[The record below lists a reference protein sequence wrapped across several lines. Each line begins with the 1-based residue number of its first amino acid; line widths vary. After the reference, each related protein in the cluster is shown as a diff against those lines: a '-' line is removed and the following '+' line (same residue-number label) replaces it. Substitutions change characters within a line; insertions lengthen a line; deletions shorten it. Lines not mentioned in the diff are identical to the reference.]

1 MAKASAA
8 ARYSDDVDKPYPER
22 VYRFMAEYAKDWN
35 ATNAAKAAGYSPGSL
50 STVYSMMNTERFKK
64 QFAMFLDD
72 NGFSRERVMAEVKA
86 VAFGNLANCFDE
98 FGLVKKICDIDP
110 MTQKALA
117 AFDLKAD
124 DKGEHQQ
131 VKMHNKLKA
140 LELLMKAYGML
151 DAQTATVPEPTVTT
165 IEGVKDLE
173 GI

>member
-1 MAKASAA
+1 MVKENAAS
-8 ARYSDDVDKPYPER
+8 RYSKDVDKPYPER
-22 VYRFMAEYAKDWN
+22 VYRFMMEYCKDWN
-35 ATNAAKAAGYSPGSL
+35 VTTAAKAAGYSPNSL
-50 STVYSMMNTERFKK
+50 AAVYSIMKTDRFKK
-64 QFAMFLDD
+64 QFAIFLDD
-72 NGFSRERVMAEVKA
+72 NGFSKEHVMSEVKA

-98 FGLVKKICDIDP
+98 FGLVKKISDIDP

-151 DAQTATVPEPTVTT
+151 DAQTATVQEPTVTT
-165 IEGVKDLE
+165 IEGVENLE